1 MDISSKRHANRIE
14 DFFLRGGL
22 NKEQID
28 VMHERALHLVENVG
42 VYIPHKGILKLLANY
57 NGVKI
62 DKENVRFK
70 SDLVLKA
77 LKEAKYPLPD
87 YAKNNWIISSGANQ
101 TKIYDLNS
109 SEIRETN
116 LKDLIEMTKLCDSLN
131 TVGAAPVVPLDVQ
144 YYLQEILMHKISYEY
159 SRFKANDIFEITLK
173 PTYESAYY
181 VYEMAKAA
189 KKWFA
194 IGIYMISPKTFDR
207 KELDI
212 VYRFLDKGV
221 PMWAGTMPIAG
232 ISAPI
237 TIQGAILQSIFET
250 FACLTMLNLINSKSY
265 NYIQF
270 IDNFIAHPFDMK
282 YINFVYGSPEDIRGS
297 LYKISIH
304 KYYKIPIVAKSLLT
318 TSKEPDAH
326 AAFEVGVHT
335 LIAALAGI
343 RVFRC
348 GGLLNSGELYSAE
361 QLVICYEIVE
371 YIKNIL
377 KKEEFSEERLMI
389 NEISEIGPGQSFIGQ
404 RSTFENFRNEY
415 WEPELF
421 IHSNLGQWKEM
432 GSKSIQKYANE
443 IAKKRISEHTYQIE
457 KNIKKELDKIY
468 EFAKNDEELIKSY
481 QL

>member
-1 MDISSKRHANRIE
+1 MEISSMRTNILENYFIK
-14 DFFLRGGL
+14 GGL
-22 NKEQID
+22 NKKQIGF
-28 VMHERALHLVENVG
+28 MHEKALHLVENVG

-57 NGVKI
+57 DGVKI
-62 DKENVRFK
+62 ERENVKFNN
-70 SDLVLKA
+70 DLVLNA
-77 LKEAKYPLPD
+77 LKEAQYPLPE
-87 YAKNNWIISSGANQ
+87 YAKKNWIISSGANQ

-109 SEIRETN
+109 GEIRETT
-116 LKDLIEMTKLCDSLN
+116 LKDLIEMTRFCDSLN

-189 KKWFA
+189 NKWFA
-194 IGIYMISPKTFDR
+194 IGLYMISPKTFDR

-232 ISAPI
+232 IGAPI
-237 TIQGAILQSIFET
+237 TIQGAMLQSMFET
-250 FACLTMLNLINSKSY
+250 FASLTMLNLINRKSY

-270 IDNFIAHPFDMK
+270 IDSFIAPPFDMK
-282 YINFVYGSPEDIRGS
+282 YINFVYGSPEDIRAT

-326 AAFEVGVHT
+326 AAFEVGAHT
-335 LIAALAGI
+335 LIAALAGV
-343 RVFRC
+343 RAFRC

-361 QLVICYEIVE
+361 QLLICYEIVE
-371 YIKNIL
+371 YIKNML
-377 KKEEFSEERLMI
+377 KEEEFSEERLML
-389 NEISEIGPGQSFIGQ
+389 NEISEVGPGQSYIG
-404 RSTFENFRNEY
+404 RKSTFENFRKEY

-432 GSKSIQKYANE
+432 GSKSIWKCANE
-443 IAKKRISEHTYQIE
+443 IVKKRINEHSYQIE
-457 KNIKKELDKIY
+457 KHIKKELDKMY
-468 EFAKNDEELIKSY
+468 EFARDDEELKKSY